1 MLRHIQILV
10 GVIGEMKIG
19 KSGTF
24 LMEKEV
30 TKDSKRVC
38 VCRKFLLAGIR
49 PRVGPAWII
58 PHMFSPQPLL
68 IHYWVV
74 CRVVV
79 VVRGWSAE
87 SSYSRP
93 DQAPDSKVLKEQSSP
108 ALFTKL
114 LEMQGNAKAILIFLP
129 STRVPFRQGKCN
141 RQYTSSVP
149 EREFKTGPGVI
160 R

>member
-1 MLRHIQILV
+1 MPRHIQIVV
-10 GVIGEMKIG
+10 GVLGEMEIG
-19 KSGTF
+19 KSGTV
-24 LMEKEV
+24 LMQKEIA
-30 TKDSKRVC
+30 KDSKLVS
-38 VCRKFLLAGIR
+38 VCRKFLLAG
-49 PRVGPAWII
+49 VGVLYWII

-68 IHYWVV
+68 PDYWPV
-74 CRVVV
+74 CRAVV
-79 VVRGWSAE
+79 VVRWWFAE
-87 SSYSRP
+87 SSFSRP
-93 DQAPDSKVLKEQSSP
+93 DQTPDSKVLKEKGSP

-114 LEMQGNAKAILIFLP
+114 LEIQGAVVQKLLYFLP